1 MFILSLRELTIL
13 GCGSQQHTR
22 ERNHNAYLLRWKTEG
37 FLFDP
42 GEATQRQF
50 IFAKIA
56 PTAVTRIFVSHFH
69 GDHCLGLGAMIL
81 RLNLDKVPQP
91 IHIYYPESGKR
102 YFDNLRYSS
111 IYTQTITII
120 EHPVKVSKEM
130 TLVDET
136 DDFLIYGAMLNH
148 GIDCV
153 GWRIQEKDTRKCVQS
168 KLKEKGV
175 QGPMVKELLDKG
187 VVVTQAGRV
196 DLDDVSYV
204 KAGDSVAVVIDTLQ
218 CAQAVELSKNA
229 KLLLI
234 ESTYL
239 DEEKELAESY
249 KHMTA
254 SQAAKIAKEAE
265 VEKMVMTHFSA
276 RYSDQTLFEDE
287 ARKIFLNAYAA
298 EDLKRF
304 TF

>member
-22 ERNHNAYLLRWKTEG
+22 DRNHNAYLLRWKTEG

-111 IYTQTITII
+111 IYTQTITIV

-136 DDFLIYGAMLNH
+136 EDFLIYGALLNH
-148 GIDCV
+148 GIDCI
-153 GWRIQEKDTRKCVQS
+153 GWRIQEKDTRKCVKE

-175 QGPMVKELLDKG
+175 HGPMVKELLDKG
-187 VVVTQAGRV
+187 AVVTEHGRV

-204 KAGDSVAVVIDTLQ
+204 KPGDSVAVVIDTLK
-218 CAQAVELSKNA
+218 CSQAVELA
-229 KLLLI
+229 RDVKLLLI

-239 DEEKELAESY
+239 DSEKELAENY

-254 SQAAKIAKEAE
+254 TQAAQIASEAGAK
-265 VEKMVMTHFSA
+265 KMVMTHFSA
-276 RYSDQTLFEDE
+276 RYSEEEVFEQE
-287 ARKIFLNAYAA
+287 ARHHFAESYAA
-298 EDLKRF
+298 KDLRTF

>member
-1 MFILSLRELTIL
+1 MSLRELAVL

-22 ERNHNAYLLRWKTEG
+22 ERNHNAYLLRWKSEG

-42 GEATQRQF
+42 GEGTQRQF

-56 PTAVTRIFVSHFH
+56 PTCVTRIFVSHFH

-81 RLNLDKVPQP
+81 RLNLDKVLHEV
-91 IHIYYPESGKR
+91 HIYYPESGKR

-111 IYTQTITII
+111 IYTQTIKIV

-136 DDFLIYGAMLNH
+136 EEFLIYGAMLNH

-153 GWRIQEKDTRKCVQS
+153 GWRIQEKETRKCQNE
-168 KLKEKGV
+168 KLKECGV
-175 QGPMVKELLDKG
+175 HGPMVKELLTKG
-187 VVVTQAGRV
+187 FVMTPQRRV
-196 DLDDVSYV
+196 DIDEVSYV
-204 KAGDSVAVVIDTLQ
+204 KPGDSVAVVIDTLK
-218 CAQAVELSKNA
+218 CPQAVILAKDV
-229 KLLLI
+229 KLLLV

-239 DEEKELAESY
+239 DKERELAEAY

-254 SQAAKIAKEAE
+254 TQAAEIAAEAHA
-265 VEKMVMTHFSA
+265 EKMVMTHFSA
-276 RYSDQTLFEDE
+276 RYSDESPFEEE
-287 ARKIFLNAYAA
+287 ARKIFPNAFAA
-298 EDLKRF
+298 KDLIRF

>member
-1 MFILSLRELTIL
+1 MFILSLRELAIL

-81 RLNLDKVPQP
+81 RLNLDKVPHP
-91 IHIYYPESGKR
+91 VHIYYPESGKR

-111 IYTQTITII
+111 IYTQTITIV
-120 EHPVKVSKEM
+120 EHPVKVGKDM

-136 DDFLIYGAMLNH
+136 EDFFIYGSMLNH
-148 GIDCV
+148 GIDCI
-153 GWRIQEKDTRKCVQS
+153 GWRIQEKDIRKCVAS
-168 KLKEKGV
+168 ELKERGV
-175 QGPMVKELLDKG
+175 HGPAVRTLLETG
-187 VVVTQAGRV
+187 FVMTPSGRV

-204 KAGDSVAVVIDTLQ
+204 RPGDSVAVVIDTLK
-218 CAQAVELSKNA
+218 CPQAVELAKNVN
-229 KLLLI
+229 LLLI

-239 DEEKELAESY
+239 DKERDLAESY

-254 SQAAKIAKEAE
+254 LQAAQIAKEADAK
-265 VEKMVMTHFSA
+265 KMVLTHFSA
-276 RYSDQTLFEDE
+276 RYPDQSLFEDE
-287 ARKIFLNAYAA
+287 AKSIFSESYAA
-298 EDLKRF
+298 ADLKRF
-304 TF
+304 VF

>member
-1 MFILSLRELTIL
+1 
-13 GCGSQQHTR
+13 
-22 ERNHNAYLLRWKTEG
+22 
-37 FLFDP
+37 
-42 GEATQRQF
+42 
-50 IFAKIA
+50 
-56 PTAVTRIFVSHFH
+56 
-69 GDHCLGLGAMIL
+69 
-81 RLNLDKVPQP
+81 
-91 IHIYYPESGKR
+91 
-102 YFDNLRYSS
+102 
-111 IYTQTITII
+111 
-120 EHPVKVSKEM
+120 VKVSKEM
-130 TLVDET
+130 SLVDET
-136 DDFLIYGAMLNH
+136 EDFLIYGAMLNH

-175 QGPMVKELLDKG
+175 HGPMVKELLEKG
-187 VVVTQAGRV
+187 VIVTQYGRV
-196 DLDDVSYV
+196 DIDDVSYV
-204 KAGDSVAVVIDTLQ
+204 KPGDSVAVVIDTLK
-218 CAQAVELSKNA
+218 CSQAVELSKNA

-254 SQAAKIAKEAE
+254 TQAASIAKEAQ

-276 RYSDQTLFEDE
+276 RYSDQTLFEQE
-287 ARKIFLNAYAA
+287 AREIFHNSFAA